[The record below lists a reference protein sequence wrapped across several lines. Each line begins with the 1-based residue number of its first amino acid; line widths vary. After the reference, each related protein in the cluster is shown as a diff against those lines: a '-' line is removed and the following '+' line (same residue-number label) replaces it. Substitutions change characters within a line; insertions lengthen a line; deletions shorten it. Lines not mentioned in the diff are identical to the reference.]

1 MEKVVLVVRSA
12 NRSYRVDEDVDAQLQ
27 ELAFRER
34 VSVNVVANR
43 ALRHYVEWE
52 STASKIGFISM
63 PLTLRTRLFAR
74 LTESEA
80 LEIGRWAGEN
90 LMVSLSMFF
99 FKKVD
104 YNSVLD
110 LLRLLASRARIFDFE
125 YAKNSDA
132 DVLIVKHGSGRMMSV
147 YMQAL
152 LSSLLERCV
161 GSKVEIQATEDQ
173 VVAQVPT
180 GARIVEGRIPNF

>member
-1 MEKVVLVVRSA
+1 MVRSA

-63 PLTLRTRLFAR
+63 PRTLRARLFAR

-80 LEIGRWAGEN
+80 SEIGRWAGEN

-104 YNSVLD
+104 YDSVLD

-125 YAKNSDA
+125 YAKNNDG

-161 GSKVEIQATEDQ
+161 GSKVQIQTTEDQ

-180 GARIVEGRIPNF
+180 RARIVEGRIPNF